1 MKRASESRLS
11 KKAMVHS
18 TAILVKATDPDP
30 SLFQVGHLIREA
42 RLKADLTQRELALK
56 LGVSVPT
63 VNKYEKHGHQVT
75 IGTLSKIARVL
86 QIDLMVGFV
95 S

>member
-1 MKRASESRLS
+1 MKRSSESNEQRGT
-11 KKAMVHS
+11 MVHS
-18 TAILVKATDPDP
+18 TSILVKATDPNP
-30 SLFQVGHLIREA
+30 SVSQVGHLIREA

-75 IGTLSKIARVL
+75 IGTLANIARVL
-86 QIDLMVGFV
+86 QIDLTVGFI